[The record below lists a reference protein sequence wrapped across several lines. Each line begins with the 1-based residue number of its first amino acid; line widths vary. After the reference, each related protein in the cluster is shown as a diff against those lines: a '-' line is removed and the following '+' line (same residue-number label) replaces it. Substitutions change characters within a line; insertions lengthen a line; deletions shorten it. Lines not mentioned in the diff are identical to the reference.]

1 MLDLIF
7 FPMDFAIDFNR
18 QLVLYAEE
26 IKDIPSKRVLPPE
39 FHPVQPAISQGFPE
53 YILSLGRL
61 ASLISGSHH
70 DFWISLPA
78 SFSNHFSCS
87 KLLSDGDFSPEI
99 GSDASF
105 FSPHS

>member
-1 MLDLIF
+1 MLDLVF
-7 FPMDFAIDFNR
+7 SPMDFAIDFNR

-26 IKDIPSKRVLPPE
+26 IKDIPAKRVLPPE

-53 YILSLGRL
+53 YILNLSRL
-61 ASLISGSHH
+61 ASLISSSLQ

-87 KLLSDGDFSPEI
+87 KLLSDSDFPSEI
-99 GSDASF
+99 GPDASF
-105 FSPHS
+105 FSILS